1 MNYAL
6 EIERQLGKDLSI
18 SVSYIGSEGRK
29 LVVMIDP
36 NQPTVTVNDPTKR
49 GDEAPNVRTFPFPQ
63 YSNIFQAT
71 FVSNS
76 NFNGLALVAR
86 KRTSYGL
93 SFTASYELSKS
104 LDDNSSFF
112 PTDGATGTYADSR
125 NRKLDYGLSS
135 FDTRQRVIASWVYE
149 LPVGPHRAVLGSAHG
164 FLGQLAGGWML
175 SGITS
180 YRSGF
185 PFTVLASSFADYTGL
200 NQWTPAT
207 GFCDRVDL
215 RLEVTAV
222 HTDMSNPD
230 GAFDPSVFAFPRAG
244 RVGNVGRNT
253 LIGPHF
259 ISQDF
264 AALKNFRIREG
275 QQIQFRGEFFNLFNH
290 ANFKLPENRLDQ
302 VGAVG
307 KIGDAYDPRLIQFGL
322 RFQW

>member
-1 MNYAL
+1 
-6 EIERQLGKDLSI
+6 
-18 SVSYIGSEGRK
+18 
-29 LVVMIDP
+29 
-36 NQPTVTVNDPTKR
+36 
-49 GDEAPNVRTFPFPQ
+49 VRTFPFPQ
-63 YSNIFQAT
+63 YSNILQAS

-76 NFNGLALVAR
+76 NFNALVVVAR
-86 KRTSYGL
+86 KRTSHGL
-93 SFTASYELSKS
+93 SLTASYELSKS

-112 PTDGATGTYADSR
+112 ATDGATATYADSR

-149 LPVGPHRAVLGSAHG
+149 LPVGPNRAVLGSTHG

-185 PFTVLASSFADYTGL
+185 PFTVLASSFTDYTGL
-200 NQWTPAT
+200 NRWTPAT

-215 RLEVTAV
+215 RPGVTVV

-230 GAFDPSVFAFPRAG
+230 DAFDPSGFAFPRAG

-259 ISQDF
+259 VSQDF
-264 AALKNFRIREG
+264 AVLKDFPIRER
-275 QQIQFRGEFFNLFNH
+275 QQIQFRAEFFNLFNH
-290 ANFKLPENRLDQ
+290 ANFMLPENHLDQ
-302 VGAVG
+302 IGAVG
-307 KIGDAYDPRLIQFGL
+307 KISDAYDPRLIQLAL